1 MHILQMK
8 LNGNQMKYF
17 WIILNSTEHANL
29 EKLICQKTPSGCS
42 IDSGYQHTWHAPT
55 QGFPSEI
62 NCWGHY
68 WRKQLKT
75 SWKEQNQHFG
85 GKTVCVYV
93 CVCVCVCLFLGKG
106 LRKHWKINQ
115 SFGWWGVSR
124 ANPPIMEN
132 PATFGFSWQI
142 CHGGIRFW
150 FMH

>member
-62 NCWGHY
+62 NCWGNF

-75 SWKEQNQHFG
+75 SRNEQNQHFG
-85 GKTVCVYV
+85 GKTVFVCVFV
-93 CVCVCVCLFLGKG
+93 CVCVCVFVCVCGKAYG
-106 LRKHWKINQ
+106 NIGRLTKVLAGGEWVEQI
-115 SFGWWGVSR
+115 
-124 ANPPIMEN
+124 PP
-132 PATFGFSWQI
+132 
-142 CHGGIRFW
+142 
-150 FMH
+150 